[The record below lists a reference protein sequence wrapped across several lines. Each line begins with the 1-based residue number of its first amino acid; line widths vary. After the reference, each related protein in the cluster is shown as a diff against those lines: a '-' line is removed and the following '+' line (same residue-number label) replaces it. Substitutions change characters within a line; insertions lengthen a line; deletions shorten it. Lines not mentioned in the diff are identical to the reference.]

1 MLELTK
7 KRTTDGFV
15 DFSLR
20 VPEAHAAKIAEALRS
35 LLALLPEAEPEP
47 GERLYSLEEA
57 FPDSH
62 PGRVLRGA
70 RRLGELTQAELA
82 ALIGVRRSHIS
93 EMETG
98 KRPIGKA
105 MAKRLAKA
113 LGTSFKVFL

>member
-35 LLALLPEAEPEP
+35 LLALLPEAEP